1 MMVVE
6 LLASHTYVPSKFLF
20 RKKNT
25 TYWLSDLLYYFKI
38 SRPFFRH
45 AQILVYFCRWVASG
59 KRTIRQPGRNNQKVT
74 TFFFCTDFTL
84 FSFLFQRCCQWFQPG
99 VRTDVPSRCL
109 GKNVAT
115 FWLFFPDRGTVRLWP
130 ATRWEKKTMFEHA
143 FVKNCLLFLQV
154 GSCTLTAATFWVD

>member
-20 RKKNT
+20 RKENT
-25 TYWLSDLLYYFKI
+25 TYWFTILFQNN
-38 SRPFFRH
+38 RQFFRNACSNMVFYSH
-45 AQILVYFCRWVASG
+45 WVTCG
-59 KRTIRQPGRNNQKVT
+59 KRTIRQSGRNNQKVT

>member
-1 MMVVE
+1 M
-6 LLASHTYVPSKFLF
+6 
-20 RKKNT
+20 
-25 TYWLSDLLYYFKI
+25 
-38 SRPFFRH
+38 H
-45 AQILVYFCRWVASG
+45 AQIWFFLSLGYHP
-59 KRTIRQPGRNNQKVT
+59 TIWKKQPKSH
-74 TFFFCTDFTL
+74 FFFCTDFTL

-154 GSCTLTAATFWVD
+154 GSSSCTLTAATFWVETRYSVWEKKLC